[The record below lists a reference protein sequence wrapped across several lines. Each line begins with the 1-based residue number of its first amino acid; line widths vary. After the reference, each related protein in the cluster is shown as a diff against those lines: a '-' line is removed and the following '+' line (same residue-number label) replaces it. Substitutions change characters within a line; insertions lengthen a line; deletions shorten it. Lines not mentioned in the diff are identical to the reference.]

1 MAVQEYTPT
10 LWEDAPSS
18 ETPINAENLN
28 HIESGIVNA
37 TGAIQDL
44 ENSALSMQDVENK
57 IYEIVDSIFSS
68 SLLNIDY
75 IDGAYWLN
83 YTDSDG
89 TTHKLKNVS
98 AIIQNETAGKFV
110 PAQTISSLD
119 EATELGVLYKF
130 SNQYYFNVSDGASL
144 WTQYQIGMG
153 NGTIR
158 EHFIT
163 YRTRSRSAG
172 QEWGAYSAYYAFENR
187 AVRATAITD
196 ANKGSNNYYATIKAI
211 VDYIAA
217 QG

>member
-1 MAVQEYTPT
+1 MVMYNAGTYIAK
-10 LWEDAPSS
+10 EDVLG
-18 ETPINAENLN
+18 ETPNTSEKWQLVAQGYSDEYI
-28 HIESGIVNA
+28 
-37 TGAIQDL
+37 
-44 ENSALSMQDVENK
+44 ENK
-57 IYEIVDSIFSS
+57 IYEIVDGIFSS

-144 WTQYQIGMG
+144 WTQYRIGKGRGMLS
-153 NGTIR
+153 
-158 EHFIT
+158 
-163 YRTRSRSAG
+163 YRIRSRSAG
-172 QEWGAYSAYYAFENR
+172 QEWGAYSAFYAFED
-187 AVRATAITD
+187 RATRATQITD
-196 ANKGSNNYYATIKAI
+196 DNKGSNNYYATIKAI
-211 VDYIAA
+211 VDYIAV

>member
-28 HIESGIVNA
+28 HIEGGIVNA

-44 ENSALSMQDVENK
+44 ENSVLSMQDVENK
-57 IYEIVDSIFSS
+57 IYEIVDGILGGNNLTVEYFQ
-68 SLLNIDY
+68 
-75 IDGAYWLN
+75 GAYWLT
-83 YTDSDG
+83 YTNSNG
-89 TTHKLKNVS
+89 TVHPIANVS
-98 AIIQNETAGKFV
+98 SIIQSETAGKYV

-119 EATELGVLYKF
+119 EATELGKLYRF

-153 NGTIR
+153 NGAIR

-172 QEWGAYSAYYAFENR
+172 QEWGAYSAFYAFENR
-187 AVRATAITD
+187 AVRATQITD

>member
-1 MAVQEYTPT
+1 MAVQEYSPT

-57 IYEIVDSIFSS
+57 IYEIVDGIFSYAS
-68 SLLNIDY
+68 FNIDY

-83 YTDSDG
+83 YTDSNG

-98 AIIQNETAGKFV
+98 TVIQDTTAGKFV
-110 PAQTISSLD
+110 PLQAISSRD
-119 EATELGVLYKF
+119 EATDAGTLYTY
-130 SNQYYFNVSDGASL
+130 NGDYYFNAIGAANVWYQYRINGSSSL
-144 WTQYQIGMG
+144 ISY
-153 NGTIR
+153 
-158 EHFIT
+158 
-163 YRTRSRSAG
+163 RSRIKISGGWGEWSAFKP
-172 QEWGAYSAYYAFENR
+172 FENQEEK
-187 AVRATAITD
+187 ATAITD
-196 ANKGSNNYYATIKAI
+196 ANKTSNKQYATIKAI

>member
-1 MAVQEYTPT
+1 MAVTEYTPT

-28 HIESGIVNA
+28 HIEGGIVNA

-68 SLLNIDY
+68 ALFNIDY

-83 YTDSDG
+83 YTDSND
-89 TTHKLKNVS
+89 TTHKLANVS
-98 AIIQNETAGKFV
+98 SIIQSETAGKFV

-119 EATELGVLYKF
+119 EATELGVLYRF
-130 SNQYYFNVSDGASL
+130 NNQYYLNVSDGASL

-153 NGTIR
+153 HGMLAYRIR
-158 EHFIT
+158 V
-163 YRTRSRSAG
+163 RSAG
-172 QEWGAYSAYYAFENR
+172 QEWGAYSAFYAFEGR
-187 AVRATAITD
+187 AYRVTEITD
-196 ANKGSNNYYATIKAI
+196 ANKGSNNYYATVKAI
-211 VDYIAA
+211 ADYIAA

>member
-37 TGAIQDL
+37 TGAIQGL
-44 ENSALSMQDVENK
+44 ENSAISMQDVENK
-57 IYEIVDSIFSS
+57 IYEIVDGILGGNNLTVEYFQ
-68 SLLNIDY
+68 
-75 IDGAYWLN
+75 GAAWLT
-83 YTDSDG
+83 YTNSND
-89 TTHKLKNVS
+89 TVHPIANVS
-98 AIIQNETAGKFV
+98 SIIQSETAGKFV
-110 PAQTISSLD
+110 PAQTISSLN
-119 EATELGVLYKF
+119 EATELGKLYRF

-153 NGTIR
+153 NGAIS
-158 EHFIT
+158 

-172 QEWGAYSAYYAFENR
+172 QKWGAYSAFYAFENR
-187 AVRATAITD
+187 VTRATQITD
-196 ANKGSNNYYATIKAI
+196 ANKGSNSLYATIKAI

>member
-1 MAVQEYTPT
+1 MALQNYTPT
-10 LWEDAPSS
+10 QWEDAPSS

-37 TGAIQDL
+37 TGAIQGL
-44 ENSALSMQDVENK
+44 ENSAISMQDVENK
-57 IYEIVDSIFSS
+57 IYEIVDGILGGG
-68 SLLNIDY
+68 LLSIDY

-83 YTDSDG
+83 YLDSDG

-98 AIIQNETAGKFV
+98 AIIQSETAGKFV

-153 NGTIR
+153 YGAIA
-158 EHFIT
+158 

-172 QEWGAYSAYYAFENR
+172 QEWGAYSAFYAFEGR
-187 AVRATAITD
+187 TYRATQITN

-211 VDYIAA
+211 TDYIAA
-217 QG
+217 HG

>member
-1 MAVQEYTPT
+1 MAVTEYTPT

-98 AIIQNETAGKFV
+98 AIIQSETAGKFV
-110 PAQTISSLD
+110 PAQTISSLN
-119 EATELGVLYKF
+119 EATELGKLYRF

-153 NGTIR
+153 NGAIA
-158 EHFIT
+158 

-172 QEWGAYSAYYAFENR
+172 QEWGAYSAFYAFENR
-187 AVRATAITD
+187 ATRATAITD
-196 ANKGSNNYYATIKAI
+196 ANKGSNNQYATVKAI

>member
-1 MAVQEYTPT
+1 MAVQEYSPT

-37 TGAIQDL
+37 TGAIRNL

-57 IYEIVDSIFSS
+57 IYEIIDSIFANANF
-68 SLLNIDY
+68 NIELY
-75 IDGAYWLN
+75 QGAYWLT
-83 YTDSDG
+83 YADSESVEHRI
-89 TTHKLKNVS
+89 TNVS
-98 AIIQNETAGKFV
+98 SIIQSETAGKFV

-130 SNQYYFNVSDGASL
+130 GNQYYLNVSDGVSL

-153 NGTIR
+153 HGMLAYRIR
-158 EHFIT
+158 G
-163 YRTRSRSAG
+163 RSAG
-172 QEWGAYSAYYAFENR
+172 QEWGAFSAFYAFEGR
-187 AVRATAITD
+187 AYRATEITD
-196 ANKGSNNYYATIKAI
+196 ANKSSNSQYATIKAI
-211 VDYIAA
+211 TNYIAA

>member
-1 MAVQEYTPT
+1 MAVTEYTPT

-44 ENSALSMQDVENK
+44 ENSAISMQDVENK
-57 IYEIVDSIFSS
+57 IYEIVDGILGGG
-68 SLLNIDY
+68 LLSIDY

-153 NGTIR
+153 SGA
-158 EHFIT
+158 IT

-172 QEWGAYSAYYAFENR
+172 QEWGAFSAFYAFENR
-187 AVRATAITD
+187 AVRATQITD
-196 ANKGSNNYYATIKAI
+196 ANKGSNNQYATIKAI

-217 QG
+217 HG

>member
-1 MAVQEYTPT
+1 MAVQEYSPT

-44 ENSALSMQDVENK
+44 ENSAISMQDVENK
-57 IYEIVDSIFSS
+57 IYEIVDGIFSS

-83 YTDSDG
+83 YTDSDD

-98 AIIQNETAGKFV
+98 AVIQDTTAGKFV
-110 PAQTISSLD
+110 PAQAISSLD
-119 EATELGVLYKF
+119 DATEAGKLYLYDTD
-130 SNQYYFNVSDGASL
+130 YYFNVIGTR
-144 WTQYQIGMG
+144 WTQYKIAYGA
-153 NGTIR
+153 IS
-158 EHFIT
+158 
-163 YRTRSRSAG
+163 YRNRFKINNV
-172 QEWGAYSAYYAFENR
+172 WGAWTSFTALETTDSK
-187 AVRATAITD
+187 VSAITD
-196 ANKGSNNYYATIKAI
+196 NIKASTTHYASVKAM

>member
-28 HIESGIVNA
+28 HIEGGIVNA

-57 IYEIVDSIFSS
+57 IYEIVDGIFAYANF
-68 SLLNIDY
+68 NIELY
-75 IDGAYWLN
+75 QGAYWLT
-83 YTDSDG
+83 YTDSESVAHRI
-89 TTHKLKNVS
+89 TNVS
-98 AIIQNETAGKFV
+98 SLIQSETAGKFV

-119 EATELGVLYKF
+119 EATELGVLYRF
-130 SNQYYFNVSDGASL
+130 SDQYYFNVSDGASL

-153 NGTIR
+153 NGAIK
-158 EHFIT
+158 

-172 QEWGAYSAYYAFENR
+172 QEWGAFSAFYAFENR
-187 AVRATAITD
+187 AVRATQITN

-211 VDYIAA
+211 VDYIEA

>member
-1 MAVQEYTPT
+1 MVLYSAGTYIAT
-10 LWEDAPSS
+10 EDVLG
-18 ETPINAENLN
+18 ETPNTSEKWQLVAQGYSDEYI
-28 HIESGIVNA
+28 
-37 TGAIQDL
+37 
-44 ENSALSMQDVENK
+44 ENK
-57 IYEIVDSIFSS
+57 IHEIVDSIFSS

-98 AIIQNETAGKFV
+98 TVIQDTTAGKFV

-153 NGTIR
+153 NGAIK
-158 EHFIT
+158 

-172 QEWGAYSAYYAFENR
+172 QEWGAYSAFYAFENR
-187 AVRATAITD
+187 ATRATQITD

-211 VDYIAA
+211 ADYIAT